1 MKAHPLSLID
11 DNEDNSSQ
19 TYISSSKAKK
29 SLKEDD
35 ISTENTLNNMKKINS
50 RDSRDKQKNLIEGK
64 NKKNR
69 QHKFIFDFKN
79 KFAMDNLSPDKKTSD
94 TNTKPGLI
102 DDSNEDTKK
111 EKFNLEKINEKTN
124 PVSDDNIPKEKLS
137 KNLIE
142 KRDKKFSYHGKIYFM
157 CAISMLIYQYISYI
171 YLIEYPIIKRK

>member
-35 ISTENTLNNMKKINS
+35 ASTENTLKINKKYIFQEKPIILN
-50 RDSRDKQKNLIEGK
+50 DKA
-64 NKKNR
+64 NKVNR
-69 QHKFIFDFKN
+69 QQRIIFDFKN
-79 KFAMDNLSPDKKTSD
+79 KFTKDNSSLSKKTSD

-102 DDSNEDTKK
+102 DESNEETNK
-111 EKFNLEKINEKTN
+111 ENNQESKINEKIN
-124 PVSDDNIPKEKLS
+124 NESNNVPKDKLS

-142 KRDKKFSYHGKIYFM
+142 KRDKKFSYHGKIYFSL
-157 CAISMLIYQYISYI
+157 AISMLIYQYLSYI
-171 YLIEYPIIKRK
+171 YLIELPIIERK

>member
-50 RDSRDKQKNLIEGK
+50 RDKQKNIIEGN
-64 NKKNR
+64 NKVNR

-94 TNTKPGLI
+94 TNSKPGLI

-111 EKFNLEKINEKTN
+111 EKFSLEKINEKTN

-171 YLIEYPIIKRK
+171 YLIEYPIIERK